1 MKKKGDVRMLLS
13 LANASKGMRVGADP
27 GLEALLVCGAV
38 VALILHLAVRHGWIR
53 TKHEGWLI
61 AAVLAAL
68 LALGLLLGG
77 VRIVSP

>member
-53 TKHEGWLI
+53 TKHEGRLI
-61 AAVLAAL
+61 AAAQAAL
-68 LALGLLLGG
+68 LALGLLPGG